1 MPKYDVGDILQVEAP
16 YDNSNAC
23 WYLFITQLKDDRY
36 YYFYMDD
43 GRADW
48 SAVDG
53 VDGSER
59 ISRYA

>member
-1 MPKYDVGDILQVEAP
+1 MPKYGVGDILQVDSP
-16 YDNSNAC
+16 FNNPKNC
-23 WYLFITQLKDDRY
+23 WYLFITSVANDRY

-53 VDGSER
+53 VDNSER
-59 ISRYA
+59 ISR